1 MKNLAILT
9 AITLV
14 IGFNHSATAQTN
26 SSITKE
32 AAVGA
37 PTSQPG
43 STQTSQVQQPPTAIV
58 KVKSAPKKIGFRL
71 KEWKT
76 IHAPSAEDAQVTVAT
91 LKKIGCE
98 VESGDHGN
106 HIDVKYRCPDWK
118 SMKVAT
124 DQLVNQ
130 WTTWCA
136 GKGMETIV
144 VDPPATTQKPTITFR
159 LPVERKVHLHDK
171 VQSKQ
176 ILNTLQLIGC
186 KVTSNQHG
194 DHMDATF
201 SCPNWVT
208 IEVRSKVNAD
218 AWQTWLDESGFEM
231 QQKR

>member
-1 MKNLAILT
+1 MKYLAILT

-14 IGFNHSATAQTN
+14 VGFNHSANAQTN
-26 SSITKE
+26 ASNKTK
-32 AAVGA
+32 AADQA
-37 PTSQPG
+37 PTSQPK
-43 STQTSQVQQPPTAIV
+43 STKTGQVQQPPTAIA

-76 IHAPSAEDAQVTVAT
+76 IHAPSIEDAQVTIAT

-98 VESGDHGN
+98 VESDDHGN
-106 HIDVKYRCPDWK
+106 HIDVKYRCSDWR

-136 GKGMETIV
+136 GKGMETVV
-144 VDPPATTQKPTITFR
+144 VDPPETTQKPTITFR
-159 LPVERKVHLHDK
+159 LLVERNVHLHDE
-171 VQSKQ
+171 VQAKQ
-176 ILNTLQLIGC
+176 ILNTLKLINC
-186 KVTSNQHG
+186 QVTSNQHG

-208 IEVRSKVNAD
+208 IELPSKVNAD
-218 AWQTWLDESGFEM
+218 GWKAWLDESGFET
-231 QQKR
+231 QEKR